1 LFFDHP
7 IFGGPVEGDRLTF
20 GESTWLGA
28 AAGLGIAGLAPMLM
42 LLSRTL
48 GLAARFWKTQ
58 GTLGNAKA
66 NAMILAVVMVSVA
79 GSFFEAFLFGVLTL
93 PMSLFLATVI
103 PTRADLARNAAIL
116 RQSAIASVSGTAPRQ
131 PGPVAERPTRR
142 PQPARSPANV
152 RAMGQLRLDKPS

>member
-1 LFFDHP
+1 
-7 IFGGPVEGDRLTF
+7 
-20 GESTWLGA
+20 
-28 AAGLGIAGLAPMLM
+28 
-42 LLSRTL
+42 
-48 GLAARFWKTQ
+48 
-58 GTLGNAKA
+58 
-66 NAMILAVVMVSVA
+66 MILAVVMVSVA

-103 PTRADLARNAAIL
+103 MLERLFQLPTRADLARNAAIL
-116 RQSAIASVSGTAPRQ
+116 RQSAIASLGGTAPRQ